1 MLSAETGQGTA
12 EISNGGGVNMFQD
25 EYKSAFSKVTAS
37 QQTHERIMNMAKKK
51 KRNPSKL
58 LGKVLIAAALISIL
72 AVTASASEFS
82 WFTRFFGGAE
92 ELDQEQVQFLEEK
105 TQKIETKPASSKE
118 PKQEGHTD
126 VLQFVAKQT
135 IISADNNN
143 TDMTGEGI
151 PKYHDIKMESLTL
164 SPTQAKLKYY
174 YYDDMDYETPC
185 SLPNLAVG
193 LKSGETVLLPITA
206 SQTTLMTFTA
216 DDPLDLYEV
225 ANIQFPDGT
234 VLEPINDVDD
244 GYEVSLDSV
253 MTDGSIAYFTIDVT
267 VPEYIPPLGEGWTL
281 DEPPSPHIQWICP
294 ADMEKPTTKQLVE
307 QQSFSS
313 RLDDG
318 DNKETTYKLVTNISF
333 IDNSINF
340 ASGSQWKMSING
352 FSSGWSNAENQKKI
366 DEKYAGQDYMLDGEE
381 AASVSQYR
389 DVCWDTW
396 EFTFTFDGEE
406 SAVDTIEFVQEPILL
421 SGKRLAS
428 IDELLAGK
436 EDDVPVDAKLVS
448 FKISPLSYSIEYIYE
463 DGKNASGF
471 IPGGNEMY
479 ALVMKDG
486 TQYELFYAQNQH
498 GFEEPIILANID
510 YLLLPDGQKLTIP
523 Q

>member
-1 MLSAETGQGTA
+1 
-12 EISNGGGVNMFQD
+12 MFQD

-37 QQTHERIMNMAKKK
+37 GQTHERIMNMAKKK

-58 LGKVLIAAALISIL
+58 LGKVLIAAALISVL

-126 VLQFVAKQT
+126 VLQFVSEQT

-143 TDMTGEGI
+143 TDMTGEGS
-151 PKYHDIKMESLTL
+151 PKYHDVKMESLTL

-174 YYDDMDYETPC
+174 YYEDMDWDTPC
-185 SLPNLAVG
+185 SLPNIAVG

-216 DDPLDLYEV
+216 DEPLDLYEV

-234 VLEPINDVDD
+234 VLEPINEVDD
-244 GYEVSLDSV
+244 GYKVSLDSV
-253 MTDGSIAYFTIDVT
+253 MTDGTVAYITLNVT
-267 VPEYIPPLGEGWTL
+267 VPENIPSIGEGWTL
-281 DEPPSPHIQWICP
+281 DDKPRPKAEWICP
-294 ADMEKPTTKQLVE
+294 GE
-307 QQSFSS
+307 QERPSMAQRIHQRGVGGKS
-313 RLDDG
+313 LEEDG
-318 DNKETTYKLVTNISF
+318 DGNPNTYKQVSSF
-333 IDNSINF
+333 TFNEDSHSF
-340 ASGSQWKMSING
+340 EPGSKWKIRING
-352 FSSGWSNAENQKKI
+352 FDSTWHNAENQKKI
-366 DEKYAGQDYMLDGEE
+366 DEKYAGQDYLIDGEE
-381 AASVSQYR
+381 AAQVVDFR
-389 DVCWDTW
+389 NVCWDTW
-396 EFTFTFDGEE
+396 EFEFTFEGEE
-406 SAVDTIEFVQEPILL
+406 TTIESVEFVQEPILL

-428 IDELLAGK
+428 IDEILAGK
-436 EDDVPVDAKLVS
+436 EDDIPVDAKLVS
-448 FKISPLSYSIEYIYE
+448 FKVNPLSYSIEYVYE
-463 DGKNASGF
+463 DGENASGF

-479 ALVMKDG
+479 TLVMKDG
-486 TQYELFYAQNQH
+486 TEYELFYAQGNQ